1 MKVIHLISGGD
12 SGGAKTHVHSLL
24 YTLTRTVDITLV
36 CFMDGPFARE
46 AAQLGIPTVVLPGNN
61 VLKTLSALKELTA
74 RGGYDI
80 IHCHGSRGN
89 MMGALLGNSTGLPV
103 VSTIHSD
110 YKLDYLGRPLAALTY
125 GNINAWA
132 LGRIGYRIG
141 VSDSMR
147 ELLLSRGFPPDSTF
161 RIYNGIDFARAP
173 HSFDPAE
180 FYRRIGADIPPGDVV
195 VGAAARLDPVK
206 DLATLI
212 RGFARAKERAPQLKL
227 IIAGEGAEKDNLRA
241 LSDTLGVGNSVFFS
255 GWVSDMDEFYEA
267 IHINTLTSISE
278 TFPYAI
284 TEGAFHRLPT
294 VSSRV
299 GGIPS
304 LIRDGVTGYL
314 FPPGDA
320 AALSERLAQLADDEA
335 LRRTLG
341 CAIHDAAEADFS
353 MEATCRQQKDIYNA
367 ILRRT
372 ARRKTGHDGAVICGA
387 YGMGNAGDEA
397 ILEAIVG
404 ELRGIDPSLPI
415 TVMTRDPK
423 GAAAHLQVRAAHTF
437 NLFSFHRAVRRA
449 GLYVNG
455 GGSLIQDVT
464 SRRSLWYYLSTLRIA
479 KRCGAKVLMYGCGIG
494 PVLYPSDKRRAVD
507 VLDRCVDAITLREP
521 DSLETLRRWGVKG
534 PELILASDPALTLPA
549 ASKADVESFLRSAGA
564 DTQTHYLCFAL
575 RRWPGFADK
584 APAFAAA
591 ARHAYEV
598 HGLTPLFL
606 SINHKNDGDAAQMV
620 CAGLDGVPHLTIPG
634 PLPTPMTIG
643 IMARMD
649 AVVSMRLHGL
659 IFAAGQGVP
668 LVGVSYD
675 PKVTAFLRCV
685 DAACIELDALSA
697 ENLCAAVDAAAGT
710 DHAALSASVDHLR
723 SLERANTE
731 TAARLLGY

>member
-24 YTLTRTVDITLV
+24 YNLTKTVDITLV

-46 AAQLGIPTVVLPGNN
+46 AADMGIPTTVLPGNN
-61 VLKTLSALKELTA
+61 VAKTLAALKDMTA

-89 MMGALLGNSTGLPV
+89 MMGALLRCTGLPV
-103 VSTIHSD
+103 VSTVHSD

-125 GNINAWA
+125 GRINAWA
-132 LGRIGYRIG
+132 LRKIPYRIG
-141 VSDSMR
+141 VSDTMR
-147 ELLLSRGFPPDSTF
+147 ELFIVRGFPPDTTF
-161 RIYNGIDFARAP
+161 SIYNGIDFGRAP
-173 HSFDPAE
+173 HRFDPAA
-180 FYRRIGADIPPGDVV
+180 FYARIGADIAPGDVV

-212 RGFARAKERAPQLKL
+212 RGFARARTTVPQLRL
-227 IIAGEGAEKDNLRA
+227 IIAGEGAEKENLRA
-241 LSDTLGVGNSVFFS
+241 LAAELGVGNDVFFS
-255 GWVSDMDEFYEA
+255 GWVGDMDEFYEA

-284 TEGAFHRLPT
+284 TEGAFHSLPT

-299 GGIPS
+299 GGIPK
-304 LIRDGVTGYL
+304 LISDGVTGCL
-314 FPPGDA
+314 FSPGDDETLGMRLAELGADTALRARLGGAIHEA
-320 AALSERLAQLADDEA
+320 AA
-335 LRRTLG
+335 
-341 CAIHDAAEADFS
+341 ADFS
-353 MEATCRQQKDIYNA
+353 MEATCRRQKEIYAA
-367 ILRRT
+367 ILRRA
-372 ARRKTGHDGAVICGA
+372 ARQKAGRDGAVVCGA

-404 ELRGIDPSLPI
+404 ELRSIDPYLPI
-415 TVMTRDPK
+415 TVMTRDPS
-423 GAAAHLQVRAAHTF
+423 GAEARLQVRAAHTF
-437 NLFSFHRAVRRA
+437 DLPAFRRA
-449 GLYVNG
+449 ASRAALYVNG

-464 SRRSLWYYLSTLRIA
+464 SRRSLWYYLHTLRTA
-479 KRCGAKVLMYGCGIG
+479 KKCGAKVLMYGCGIG
-494 PVLYPSDKRRAVD
+494 PVLYASDKKRSVRT
-507 VLDRCVDAITLREP
+507 LNRYVDAITLREP
-521 DSLETLRRWGVKG
+521 DSLETLRRWQVCG

-549 ASKADVESFLRSAGA
+549 APQTEVDELLQGVGADSAGR
-564 DTQTHYLCFAL
+564 YICFAL

-584 APAFAAA
+584 AAAFASAA
-591 ARHAYEV
+591 AYAYEK

-606 SINHKNDGDAAQMV
+606 SINHKNDGDAAALV
-620 CAGLDGVPHLTIPG
+620 CSAMGKTPYVSIPG
-634 PLPTPMTIG
+634 PLPTPLTIG
-643 IMARMD
+643 IMARMN

-675 PKVTAFLRCV
+675 PKVTAFIKCV
-685 DAACIELDALSA
+685 NAECIELEALTA
-697 ENLCAAVDAAAGT
+697 ENLRAAVDSALGADAE
-710 DHAALSASVDHLR
+710 ALSASVKNLR
-723 SLERANTE
+723 SLERGNTE

>member
-24 YTLTRTVDITLV
+24 YHLTKTVDITLV

-46 AAQLGIPTVVLPGNN
+46 AADMGIPTVVLPGNN
-61 VLKTLSALKELTA
+61 VTKTLAALKDMTA
-74 RGGYDI
+74 RCGYDI

-89 MMGALLGNSTGLPV
+89 MMGALLGRNTGLPV

-132 LGRIGYRIG
+132 LGKIQYRIG

-147 ELLLSRGFPPDSTF
+147 ELLISRGFAPDTTF
-161 RIYNGIDFARAP
+161 SIYNGIDFARTP
-173 HSFDPAE
+173 KRYDPAE
-180 FYRRIGADIPPGDVV
+180 FYRRIGAEISPGDVV

-212 RGFARAKERAPQLKL
+212 RGFARAKERCPRLKL
-227 IIAGEGAEKDNLRA
+227 MIAGEGAEKDNLIA
-241 LSDTLGVGNSVFFS
+241 LAAQLGVSECVFFS
-255 GWVSDMDEFYEA
+255 GWVSDMDEFYESV
-267 IHINTLTSISE
+267 HINTLTSISE

-284 TEGAFHRLPT
+284 TEGALHRLPT

-299 GGIPS
+299 GGIPR

-314 FPPGDA
+314 FDPGEDA
-320 AALSERLAQLADDEA
+320 ALGARLAALGDDAA
-335 LRRTLG
+335 LRQTLG
-341 CAIHDAAEADFS
+341 DAIHDAAEADFS
-353 MEATCRQQKDIYNA
+353 MEATCRRQKDIYNA

-372 ARRKTGHDGAVICGA
+372 ARQKTGHDGAVICGA

-404 ELRGIDPSLPI
+404 ELRSIDPALPI

-423 GAAAHLQVRAAHTF
+423 GAAARLGVRAAHTF
-437 NLFSFHRAVRRA
+437 DLLAFRRAVRHA
-449 GLYVNG
+449 ALYVNG

-479 KRCGAKVLMYGCGIG
+479 KDCGAKVLMYGCGIG
-494 PVLYPSDKRRAVD
+494 PVLYKSDEKHAVR
-507 VLDRCVDAITLREP
+507 VLDGCVDAITLREP
-521 DSLETLRRWGVKG
+521 DSLDTLRRWGVTG

-549 ASKADVESFLRSAGA
+549 AKRSDVDELLRRAGA
-564 DTQTHYLCFAL
+564 ETDGRYICFAL
-575 RRWPGFADK
+575 RRWPGFAEK
-584 APAFAAA
+584 AAAFAAA
-591 ARHAYEV
+591 GVHAYKKY
-598 HGLTPLFL
+598 GLTPLFL
-606 SINHKNDGDAAQMV
+606 SINHKNDGDAAQLV
-620 CAGLDGVPHLTIPG
+620 CDRLDGVPHLTIPG

-668 LVGVSYD
+668 LIGVSYD

-685 DAACIELDALSA
+685 SAECIELDALTA
-697 ENLCAAVDAAAGT
+697 ENLCAAVDAAACA
-710 DHAALSASVDHLR
+710 DAAALRSSVTHLR